1 MMERLNYIPQSNVSD
16 PRINSIIQEVLQASK
31 DILGDKLEKVILFG
45 SYARGDY
52 DDESDIDF
60 CILADVPRD
69 ETTKWRRDINKRMPG
84 IDLEYDLLVS
94 LHVINSS
101 MFYNHI
107 DVLPFYK
114 NVLQEGVEIGG

>member
-1 MMERLNYIPQSNVSD
+1 MLRNNIID
-16 PRINSIIQEVLQASK
+16 PRINAIIQEVLQASK
-31 DILGDKLEKVILFG
+31 DTLGDRLEKVILFG
-45 SYARGDY
+45 SYARGDF

-60 CILADVPRD
+60 CILANVPRD
-69 ETTKWRRDINKRMPG
+69 EVTKWRRDINKHISG

-94 LHVINSS
+94 LHVINSG

-114 NVLQEGVEIGG
+114 NVLREGVEIVG

>member
-1 MMERLNYIPQSNVSD
+1 MTQNDIAD
-16 PRINSIIQEVLQASK
+16 PRVNEVTQKVYNAAK
-31 DILGDKLEKVILFG
+31 NILGDRLEKIILFG

-52 DDESDIDF
+52 DSESDIDF
-60 CILADVPRD
+60 CILANVPR
-69 ETTKWRRDINKRMPG
+69 EEATKWRRDINKCIPG
-84 IDLEYDLLVS
+84 IDLEYDMLVS

-114 NVLQEGVEIGG
+114 NVFQEGVEVNG

>member
-1 MMERLNYIPQSNVSD
+1 MNQKTIID
-16 PRINSIIQEVLQASK
+16 PRISEVTKIVLNAAK
-31 DILGDKLEKVILFG
+31 DALGDKLDRIILFG

-52 DDESDIDF
+52 DSESDIDI
-60 CILADVPRD
+60 CILANIPR
-69 ETTKWRRDINKRMPG
+69 EESTKWRRDINNRMPG
-84 IDLEYDLLVS
+84 IDLEYDMLVS

-114 NVLQEGVEIGG
+114 TVFQEGIEVNG